1 MIFALRTDIAIF
13 TLAILAPGT
22 LYAQQLSQPTS
33 LMPWVATQIETAK
46 PLQLNEIVPEFTH
59 GKPVWMTKTAPKAAI
74 KYPAPKKLP
83 MVEQHHYANL
93 GDVPAGAANPSV
105 VARQKLT
112 PSSPVTDS
120 PVTDSP
126 VTQRTQVAAPLRFF
140 RRVR

>member
-59 GKPVWMTKTAPKAAI
+59 GKPVWMTKTAP
-74 KYPAPKKLP
+74 
-83 MVEQHHYANL
+83 
-93 GDVPAGAANPSV
+93 
-105 VARQKLT
+105 
-112 PSSPVTDS
+112 
-120 PVTDSP
+120 
-126 VTQRTQVAAPLRFF
+126 
-140 RRVR
+140 